1 MSRPEPTLL
10 TRWGRLTSQEYQH
23 RRFQAE
29 LEQWLT
35 DEALHYLFTR
45 TPYKDTD
52 NHEIIDHHFR
62 YLLQCD
68 PEAAQAQLQREER
81 DYHAWLADHDRHRHR
96 EAADLA
102 AASVAY
108 VRRTIKAGRA
118 QPSRGRP
125 GSGSRA
131 RSQSTPTQLSV
142 L

>member
-1 MSRPEPTLL
+1 MPNKLSNAPSSWPAGMARLEPTLL
-10 TRWGRLTSQEYQH
+10 TKWGRITSQQYQ
-23 RRFQAE
+23 RRRAQTE
-29 LEQWLT
+29 LEEWLT

-45 TPYKDTD
+45 TPYKDAD

-81 DYHAWLADHDRHRHR
+81 DYHAWLAEHDC
-96 EAADLA
+96 
-102 AASVAY
+102 
-108 VRRTIKAGRA
+108 RRIQAGQAR
-118 QPSRGRP
+118 PSRGRP

-131 RSQSTPTQLSV
+131 RSQSIPTQLSV